1 MLVAQPTT
9 YIIHHDSPLSPDS
22 ERVRE
27 KEAAAV
33 AAAAE
38 KYALVE
44 AHAAARRAE
53 KGEQW
58 RALAGSAHPAGAA
71 GERQGGCARGT

>member
-1 MLVAQPTT
+1 MQKWNAEAGYEEVGLRQDNSEPRTT
-9 YIIHHDSPLSPDS
+9 DRECS

-27 KEAAAV
+27 KEAAAAV

-38 KYALVE
+38 KYALVKQ

-53 KGEQW
+53 KGE
-58 RALAGSAHPAGAA
+58 
-71 GERQGGCARGT
+71 